1 MGKCEK
7 RAWPLTLGLLVNAV
21 ALVIHGLI
29 ENLPEGLFILM
40 ELAAIVLML
49 WGIVETRR
57 RPVCDRLKSLRIAVN
72 RGCHWINLNA
82 DS

>member
-7 RAWPLTLGLLVNAV
+7 RAWPLTLGLLVNAA
-21 ALVIHGLI
+21 ALTVHGLI

-40 ELAAIVLML
+40 ELAAIVRML

-57 RPVCDRLKSLRIAVN
+57 RAGL
-72 RGCHWINLNA
+72 
-82 DS
+82 

>member
-21 ALVIHGLI
+21 ALAVHGLI

-40 ELAAIVLML
+40 ELAAIVLIL

-57 RPVCDRLKSLRIAVN
+57 RAGL
-72 RGCHWINLNA
+72 
-82 DS
+82 

>member
-21 ALVIHGLI
+21 ALAVHGLI

-40 ELAAIVLML
+40 ELAAIVLIL
-49 WGIVETRR
+49 WGLWKPAGG
-57 RPVCDRLKSLRIAVN
+57 PVCDRLKSLRIAVN
-72 RGCHWINLNA
+72 RGCHW
-82 DS
+82 

>member
-29 ENLPEGLFILM
+29 ENLPEGLFIL

-57 RPVCDRLKSLRIAVN
+57 RAGL
-72 RGCHWINLNA
+72 
-82 DS
+82 

>member
-21 ALVIHGLI
+21 ALAVHGLI

-40 ELAAIVLML
+40 ELAAIVLIL

-57 RPVCDRLKSLRIAVN
+57 RAGLGSVKKPADRNELRLSLE
-72 RGCHWINLNA
+72 
-82 DS
+82 

>member
-21 ALVIHGLI
+21 ALAVHGLI

-40 ELAAIVLML
+40 ELAAIVLIL
-49 WGIVETRR
+49 WKPAGG
-57 RPVCDRLKSLRIAVN
+57 PVCDRLKSLRIAVN
-72 RGCHWINLNA
+72 RGCHWSELNT